1 MSLTIPYHD
10 TNRFI
15 ADPLSDPLCK
25 MLADE
30 AEDNDWGE
38 IDALISRELANQHVK
53 PKFELN
59 FD

>member
-10 TNRFI
+10 VDRFL

-30 AEDNDWGE
+30 AEDNDWGDIE
-38 IDALISRELANQHVK
+38 ALIETQLSQRHVK
-53 PKFELN
+53 HVELN